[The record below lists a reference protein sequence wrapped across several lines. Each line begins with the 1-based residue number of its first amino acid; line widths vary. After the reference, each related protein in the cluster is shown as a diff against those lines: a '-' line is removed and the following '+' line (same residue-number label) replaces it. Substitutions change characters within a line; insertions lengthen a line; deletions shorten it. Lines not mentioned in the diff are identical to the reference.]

1 MARIVEESWA
11 QVQLRLYETQLELL
25 AMVDA
30 LRKRRPA
37 RFRRL
42 TRSLKSRLLPMVD
55 WIDWALTQPKPVTIE
70 QSSSFVLS
78 LDELDELLPG
88 LFDDFHRLM
97 EAVGEDF
104 S

>member
-1 MARIVEESWA
+1 LDRVVEESWA
-11 QVQLRLYETQLELL
+11 QVQLRLYETQLELGM
-25 AMVDA
+25 AEA

-78 LDELDELLPG
+78 LYELDELLPG